1 MAEAQAYGKALGAQA
16 DLALLNSILV
26 RATPQIPAQQMQDTT
41 RYGAL
46 TAWTILQKHAAAYEA
61 ITTALEAGRSVA
73 QCLEAAEKADQAA
86 AGAATAAAAARA
98 EAIAEET
105 PQERAARERAEDAAR
120 GRF

>member
-46 TAWTILQKHAAAYEA
+46 TAWTILQKHAAAYA
-61 ITTALEAGRSVA
+61 HLGRCLRFGCSRSHAGRA
-73 QCLEAAEKADQAA
+73 MFPWLLEVLLNAS
-86 AGAATAAAAARA
+86 
-98 EAIAEET
+98 
-105 PQERAARERAEDAAR
+105 R
-120 GRF
+120 GIY